1 MLAPWDAMS
10 RRKRPRGHL
19 HAVPDP
25 NASIA
30 PKGRPRK
37 HRSREPDPELFPVD
51 DFILIGDMPPLAEIG
66 VMREIAALGRAPED
80 LPIDDI
86 LDQLAALGM
95 PPELVD
101 QTRGLG
107 DEHRAELAGLLTA
120 ATAMINGDP
129 VAGLLGVWEPLLDKK
144 MTAFEAEMTAAEI
157 LWTFDGATG
166 DDDLADGL
174 TRLIEEAEPTG
185 RPEALVMCRMLA
197 HLGPPEVHSRAIRA
211 ANILAGG
218 GIRDRPWVSSLG
230 TARFHR
236 AYGFTDAGGQVLA
249 VEFGYGRRHHA
260 FVFLLDET
268 EKCVVG
274 LYATDEVDELF
285 RQIRLE
291 ALAHALGPSVLS
303 AGEAAEAIR
312 SALAQ
317 PFCPEDEDDEAEMEG
332 IVPIVLERLR
342 HLPEAAEPR
351 PADDRPTRAAA
362 DERPPPGVAVHD
374 FAPPGVRAKA
384 VHRIKVT
391 LAGFKP
397 PIWRRLEVPS
407 DMSLLA
413 LHDVL
418 QLSFDW
424 SDSHLWQFTAA
435 GQVYGVGDIGVPH
448 RDAKRVTI
456 GELAPRDGATF
467 EYLYDFGDEWVH
479 RIRVE
484 QVGPGDTGGRLPAVS
499 DRAAGRPPGGCR
511 GIR

>member
-51 DFILIGDMPPLAEIG
+51 DFIPIGDMPPLAEMG
-66 VMREIAALGRAPED
+66 VMMEIAALGRAPED

-211 ANILAGG
+211 ASTLAHGG
-218 GIRDRPWVSSLG
+218 TRDRP
-230 TARFHR
+230 
-236 AYGFTDAGGQVLA
+236 
-249 VEFGYGRRHHA
+249 
-260 FVFLLDET
+260 
-268 EKCVVG
+268 
-274 LYATDEVDELF
+274 
-285 RQIRLE
+285 
-291 ALAHALGPSVLS
+291 
-303 AGEAAEAIR
+303 
-312 SALAQ
+312 
-317 PFCPEDEDDEAEMEG
+317 
-332 IVPIVLERLR
+332 
-342 HLPEAAEPR
+342 
-351 PADDRPTRAAA
+351 
-362 DERPPPGVAVHD
+362 
-374 FAPPGVRAKA
+374 
-384 VHRIKVT
+384 
-391 LAGFKP
+391 
-397 PIWRRLEVPS
+397 
-407 DMSLLA
+407 
-413 LHDVL
+413 
-418 QLSFDW
+418 
-424 SDSHLWQFTAA
+424 
-435 GQVYGVGDIGVPH
+435 
-448 RDAKRVTI
+448 
-456 GELAPRDGATF
+456 
-467 EYLYDFGDEWVH
+467 
-479 RIRVE
+479 
-484 QVGPGDTGGRLPAVS
+484 
-499 DRAAGRPPGGCR
+499 
-511 GIR
+511 